1 MGLIEQINKDIQQ
14 ITGNL
19 NEFGIQLTLISP
31 SSDIASVVGIHAK
44 HHTGFDDEGFPINS
58 KIASVAIS
66 EQFLTDQ
73 NYPTRI
79 NGEVNLKRHKVK
91 AKDSTGVENTYMIRE
106 FFPDE
111 TIGLIVCIL
120 GDYE

>member
-1 MGLIEQINKDIQQ
+1 MGLIDQAKKDIEQI
-14 ITGNL
+14 TSNL
-19 NEFGIQLTLISP
+19 SDFGVQLTLTAPGSE
-31 SSDIASVVGIHAK
+31 IASVIGIHAK
-44 HHTGFDDEGFPINS
+44 HHTGFDAEGFPVNS

-66 EQFLTDQ
+66 EQFLLDQ
-73 NYPTRI
+73 GYPTRI
-79 NGEVNLKRHKVK
+79 NGEVNLKKHIVK
-91 AKDSTGVENTYMIRE
+91 AKDSTGIEQIYVIRE

>member
-1 MGLIEQINKDIQQ
+1 MGLIDQAKRDIEQI
-14 ITGNL
+14 TSNL
-19 NEFGIQLTLISP
+19 TEFGVQLTLIAP
-31 SSDIASVVGIHAK
+31 SGAVAGVNGIHAK
-44 HHTGFDDEGFPINS
+44 HHTGFDAEGFPVNS

-79 NGEVNLKRHKVK
+79 NGEVNLRKHKVK
-91 AKDSTGVENTYMIRE
+91 AKDSTGVEYTYVIRE

>member
-1 MGLIEQINKDIQQ
+1 MSLLDQAKKDIQQ
-14 ITGNL
+14 ITGNIA
-19 NEFGIQLTLISP
+19 EFGVQLTLTSP
-31 SSDIASVVGIHAK
+31 NSDVATVNGLHAK
-44 HHTGFDDEGFPINS
+44 HHTGFDEEGFPVNS

-66 EQFLTDQ
+66 EQWLVDA
-73 NYPTRI
+73 NYPLRV
-79 NGEVNLKRHKVK
+79 NGEVNLKNHRVS
-91 AKDSTGVENTYMIRE
+91 AKDSTGILQQYMIKE